1 MANDQT
7 PSLNGP
13 IPIEEIVADAPLVV
27 RRFVK
32 WGEVDFARVAY
43 TGKFLDWVL
52 ESAEVWF
59 KRTMGESWAGFNS
72 KRGITLPAMGCSLDF
87 HHMLKPDDEIN
98 MTVILERIGR
108 SSHTLKIVAHNQ
120 DGVHCFDGTLSFA
133 AVDPQLQSP
142 SPCPTNSRVAWM
154 PTRWRARVVGR
165 GNPALPIH
173 SVVNQI

>member
-7 PSLNGP
+7 RSPGTP
-13 IPIEEIVADAPLVV
+13 IPIEEIVAEAPLVV
-27 RRFVK
+27 RRYVK

-43 TGKFLDWVL
+43 TGRFLDWVL

-59 KRTMGESWAGFNS
+59 KHTMGESWAGFNA
-72 KRGITLPAMGCSLDF
+72 KRGVTLPVMGCSLDF

-98 MTVILERIGR
+98 MTVLLERIGR

-133 AVDPQLQSP
+133 AVDPATQKSVP
-142 SPCPTNSRVAWM
+142 M
-154 PTRWRARVVGR
+154 PDELKDRMAAYKAACERR
-165 GNPALPIH
+165 G
-173 SVVNQI
+173 